1 MSVTMPRP
9 AFTVVSSTVAALV
22 VVGFASTII
31 RPMIPA
37 PVGNELGKEGSEF
50 LSRAAIQK
58 IDWKKPTAET
68 FSAARRRDLP
78 ILLFIGNGYHPLAR
92 GLDNGALLSPRVQSF
107 LARNFECIRVDTIAY
122 PEYRNAFLPIG
133 RGALGFPTDCQ
144 LWVLDPSG
152 KIVDLLPN
160 IIALYPKD
168 EALILNALVEA
179 KDKFEQAISSTS
191 PSKLEV
197 AQEQDSRALLSPEL
211 PQSPPFS
218 DYDSQLLSAIYEKGG
233 FGKDGP
239 RILTPEPWRL
249 LLNSG
254 RVEEFRKSFDP
265 VLRSPI
271 VDLLDGGFF
280 HGSGDSDWMDVDFDK
295 SATANAEM
303 LLILSTAT
311 SILKDPIYKLL
322 AERTFDS
329 LVSDYT
335 LTNGFAAGRGS
346 DQQENNRSKRAS
358 FGVRKLKEALPDSKD
373 LEFAQVGLGLRV
385 ESNPRMSPYPATFS
399 IADDQ
404 ERLDEVLAKLRKN
417 TGPMPPRTAPGY
429 TDVAAYCVA
438 RLLESSRVL
447 GDSQRR
453 ENAERLFP
461 WVENARER
469 GEIIHG
475 IGPIHHE
482 GYLGDYLA
490 FADAYLQ
497 YFLSTGRYESLL
509 TGRAVLK
516 EALDKFGGTQLGV
529 LRMGLEKA
537 APFPTAL
544 SLPELADPGIESTV
558 SYAIR
563 LCSDYG
569 RIFKDDTALRQFAG
583 AATGLYGEAAGRLG
597 IKGAGFFNSARRVFD
612 DGFFVSVGPRA
623 QEWSDLLASS
633 SPARLSIPAFG
644 EIRPDVRK
652 LGAGVYL
659 VRGESIRGPFTPEQ
673 AAKEVSPFLGLN
685 L

>member
-22 VVGFASTII
+22 VVGFAATLI

-37 PVGNELGKEGSEF
+37 PAGNALGKEDSEF

-78 ILLFIGNGYHPLAR
+78 ILLFIGNGYHPAAR
-92 GLDNGALLSPRVQSF
+92 GLDNGALLSPRVQAF

-133 RGALGFPTDCQ
+133 RGALGFPTGCQ

-152 KIVDLLPN
+152 KIVDMLPN
-160 IIALYPKD
+160 IIGLYPKD

-179 KDKFEQAISSTS
+179 RDKFEQAIRS
-191 PSKLEV
+191 PSISKLEV

-218 DYDSQLLSAIYEKGG
+218 EYDSQLISAIYEKGG
-233 FGKDGP
+233 FGKEGP

-249 LLNSG
+249 LLLSG
-254 RVEEFRKSFDP
+254 RVEEFRKSLEP
-265 VLRSPI
+265 VLKSPI

-280 HGSGDSDWMDVDFDK
+280 HGSEDSDWVNVDFDK
-295 SATANAEM
+295 SVTANAGM
-303 LLILSTAT
+303 LQILASAA

-329 LVSDYT
+329 LVSDYV

-346 DQQENNRSKRAS
+346 DQRENNRSQRAS
-358 FGVRKLKEALPDSKD
+358 FGVRKLKEALPEGKD
-373 LEFAQVGLGLRV
+373 LEFAQVALGLRV
-385 ESNPRMSPYPATFS
+385 ESNPRMSPYPATFT
-399 IADDQ
+399 IADDR
-404 ERLDEVLAKLRKN
+404 ERLDQILGKLRKG
-417 TGPMPPRTAPGY
+417 TSPMPPRTAPGY
-429 TDVAAYCVA
+429 TDVTAYCVA
-438 RLLESSRVL
+438 RLLESARVL
-447 GDSQRR
+447 GDAERKES
-453 ENAERLFP
+453 AERLFP

-469 GEIIHG
+469 GAIIHS
-475 IGPIHHE
+475 PNPAHHE

-509 TGRAVLK
+509 TGRTVLK
-516 EALDKFGGTQLGV
+516 QALEKFGGAQLGV
-529 LRMGLEKA
+529 LRMSQERI
-537 APFPTAL
+537 APFPAAL
-544 SLPELADPGIESTV
+544 SLPELADPGTESTI

-569 RIFKDDTALRQFAG
+569 RIFKGDTALRQFAG
-583 AATGLYGEAAGRLG
+583 AATGLYGDAAGRLG
-597 IKGAGFFNSARRVFD
+597 VKGAGFFASARRVFD

-623 QEWSDLLASS
+623 QEWSDVMATL

-644 EIRPDVRK
+644 EIRSEVRK
-652 LGAGVYL
+652 LGPGVYL
-659 VRGESIRGPFTPEQ
+659 VRGESVRGPFTPEQ
-673 AAKEVSPFLGLN
+673 AAKEVSPFLGLD